1 MRFPPRT
8 SAYDRTDGGG
18 VNWLDTVIQGT
29 LLGGLYALFAMGL
42 AVIYGV
48 MKQIN
53 IAHGDF
59 IVLAAYVALG
69 IVAATGLHP
78 FLVIPLAIVVFGA
91 FGYFLQRTVLNR
103 TLGSDILPPLV
114 VTYGLSIVIE
124 NVLQQTQSGDPK
136 SLKLGALETA
146 SLPLGGGLAIG
157 AFPLIMLVT
166 AIVVAIVLEIVFNRT
181 RLGMAF
187 RAVSDDREIASIMG
201 VRDRRL
207 FGYATA
213 ISFAVIA
220 IAGVFMGIKF
230 TFSPSLGPNFLLY
243 AFEAVVIGGMGSF
256 WGTLA
261 GGIILGIAQAIG
273 FALNPGWGI
282 LAGHLIFLAVLL
294 VRPTGIFARSA

>member
-1 MRFPPRT
+1 M
-8 SAYDRTDGGG
+8 
-18 VNWLDTVIQGT
+18 NWLDTGIQGT

-59 IVLAAYVALG
+59 IVLAAYLALG

-78 FLVIPLAIVVFGA
+78 FLVIPLAIVVFGL
-91 FGYFLQRTVLNR
+91 FGYAVQRTILNR
-103 TLGSDILPPLV
+103 TIGGDILPPLV

-124 NVLQQTQSGDPK
+124 NALQQTQSADPR
-136 SLKLGALETA
+136 SIKLGALETA
-146 SLPLGGGLAIG
+146 SVPLGGGLAVG
-157 AFPLIMLVT
+157 VFPLVMLVT

-201 VRDRRL
+201 VRDKRL

-230 TFSPSLGPNFLLY
+230 TFTPSLGPNFLLY

-261 GGIILGIAQAIG
+261 GGIVLGIAQAIG

-282 LAGHLIFLAVLL
+282 LAGHLVFLAVLL
-294 VRPTGIFARSA
+294 VRPTGIFARTA

>member
-1 MRFPPRT
+1 M
-8 SAYDRTDGGG
+8 
-18 VNWLDTVIQGT
+18 NWVDTIIQGT

-78 FLVIPLAIVVFGA
+78 FVVIPLAIVVFGA
-91 FGYFLQRTVLNR
+91 FGYVLQRTVLNR
-103 TLGSDILPPLV
+103 TLGGDILPPLV

-124 NVLQQTQSGDPK
+124 NVLQQSQSADPRAIR
-136 SLKLGALETA
+136 LGGMDTA
-146 SLPLGGGLAIG
+146 SLQIGGGLAVG
-157 AFPLIMLVT
+157 VFPLVMLLT
-166 AIVVAIVLEIVFNRT
+166 AIAVAVVLEIVFNRT

-213 ISFAVIA
+213 ISFGVIA

-230 TFSPSLGPNFLLY
+230 TFTPSLGPNFLLY

-282 LAGHLIFLAVLL
+282 LAGHLVFLAVLL
-294 VRPTGIFARSA
+294 VRPTGLFARPA

>member
-1 MRFPPRT
+1 V
-8 SAYDRTDGGG
+8 DGGG

-136 SLKLGALETA
+136 SLKLGSLETA

-282 LAGHLIFLAVLL
+282 LAGHLVFLAVLL

>member
-1 MRFPPRT
+1 M
-8 SAYDRTDGGG
+8 
-18 VNWLDTVIQGT
+18 NWLDTVIQGT

>member
-1 MRFPPRT
+1 M
-8 SAYDRTDGGG
+8 
-18 VNWLDTVIQGT
+18 NWLDTVIQGT

-136 SLKLGALETA
+136 SLKLGSLETA

-166 AIVVAIVLEIVFNRT
+166 AIVVAVVLEIVFNRT

-282 LAGHLIFLAVLL
+282 LAGHLVFLAVLL

>member
-1 MRFPPRT
+1 
-8 SAYDRTDGGG
+8 

-136 SLKLGALETA
+136 SLKLGSLETA

-282 LAGHLIFLAVLL
+282 LAGHLVFLAVLL

>member
-1 MRFPPRT
+1 M
-8 SAYDRTDGGG
+8 
-18 VNWLDTVIQGT
+18 NWLDTVIQGT

-59 IVLAAYVALG
+59 IVLAAYLALG

-78 FLVIPLAIVVFGA
+78 FLVIPLAIVVFGF
-91 FGYFLQRTVLNR
+91 FGYAVQRTILNR
-103 TLGSDILPPLV
+103 TIGGDILPPLV

-124 NVLQQTQSGDPK
+124 NALQQTQSADPR
-136 SLKLGALETA
+136 SIKLGALETA
-146 SLPLGGGLAIG
+146 SVPLGGGLAVG
-157 AFPLIMLVT
+157 VFPLVMLVT

-201 VRDRRL
+201 VRDKRL

-230 TFSPSLGPNFLLY
+230 TFTPSLGPNFLLY

-261 GGIILGIAQAIG
+261 GGIVLGIAQAIG

-282 LAGHLIFLAVLL
+282 LAGHLVFLAVLL
-294 VRPTGIFARSA
+294 VRPTGIFARTA

>member
-1 MRFPPRT
+1 M
-8 SAYDRTDGGG
+8 
-18 VNWLDTVIQGT
+18 NWLDTVIQGT

-136 SLKLGALETA
+136 SLKLGSLETA

-213 ISFAVIA
+213 ISFGVIA

-282 LAGHLIFLAVLL
+282 LAGHLVFLAVLL

>member
-1 MRFPPRT
+1 V
-8 SAYDRTDGGG
+8 DGGG

-69 IVAATGLHP
+69 IVAATGLTP

-91 FGYFLQRTVLNR
+91 FGYVLQRTVLNR

-114 VTYGLSIVIE
+114 VTYGMSIVIE

-136 SLKLGALETA
+136 SLKIGSLETA

-157 AFPLIMLVT
+157 TFPLIMLIT

-230 TFSPSLGPNFLLY
+230 TFTPSLGPNFLLY

-282 LAGHLIFLAVLL
+282 LAGHLVFLAVLL

>member
-1 MRFPPRT
+1 M
-8 SAYDRTDGGG
+8 
-18 VNWLDTVIQGT
+18 NWLDTVVQGT

-69 IVAATGLHP
+69 IVAVTGLHP
-78 FLVIPLAIVVFGA
+78 FVVIPLAIVIFGL
-91 FGYFLQRTVLNR
+91 FGYVLQRTVLNR
-103 TLGSDILPPLV
+103 TFGGDILPPLV

-124 NVLQQTQSGDPK
+124 NALQQSQSADPR
-136 SLKLGALETA
+136 SIVLGPMETA
-146 SLPLGGGLAIG
+146 SLQLGGGLAIG
-157 AFPLIMLVT
+157 VFPLVMLLT
-166 AIVVAIVLEIVFNRT
+166 AVVVAVVLEVIFNRT

-187 RAVSDDREIASIMG
+187 RAVSDDREIASLMG
-201 VRDRRL
+201 VRDQRL

-213 ISFAVIA
+213 ISFGVIA

-230 TFSPSLGPNFLLY
+230 TFTPTLGPNFLLY

-273 FALNPGWGI
+273 FAFNPGWGI
-282 LAGHLIFLAVLL
+282 LAGHLVFLVVLL
-294 VRPTGIFARSA
+294 VRPTGLFARPA

>member
-1 MRFPPRT
+1 M
-8 SAYDRTDGGG
+8 
-18 VNWLDTVIQGT
+18 NWLDTVIQGT

-136 SLKLGALETA
+136 SLKLGSLETA

-157 AFPLIMLVT
+157 AFPLIMLGT
-166 AIVVAIVLEIVFNRT
+166 AIVVAIVLEVVFNRT

-213 ISFAVIA
+213 ISFGVIA

-261 GGIILGIAQAIG
+261 GGIILGIAQAVG

-282 LAGHLIFLAVLL
+282 LAGHLVFLAVLL

>member
-1 MRFPPRT
+1 M
-8 SAYDRTDGGG
+8 
-18 VNWLDTVIQGT
+18 NWLDTVIQGP

-136 SLKLGALETA
+136 SLKLGSLETA

-213 ISFAVIA
+213 ISFGVIA

-282 LAGHLIFLAVLL
+282 LAGHLVFLAVLL

>member
-1 MRFPPRT
+1 M
-8 SAYDRTDGGG
+8 
-18 VNWLDTVIQGT
+18 NWLDTVIQGT

-59 IVLAAYVALG
+59 IVLAAYLALG

-78 FLVIPLAIVVFGA
+78 VLVIPLAIVVFGL
-91 FGYFLQRTVLNR
+91 FGYAVQRTILNR
-103 TLGSDILPPLV
+103 TIGGDILPPLV

-124 NVLQQTQSGDPK
+124 NALQQTQSADPR
-136 SLKLGALETA
+136 SIKLGALETA
-146 SLPLGGGLAIG
+146 SVPLGGGLAVG
-157 AFPLIMLVT
+157 VFPLVMLVT

-201 VRDRRL
+201 VRDKRL

-230 TFSPSLGPNFLLY
+230 TFTPSLGPNFLLY

-261 GGIILGIAQAIG
+261 GGIVLGIAQAIG

-282 LAGHLIFLAVLL
+282 LAGHLVFLAVLL
-294 VRPTGIFARSA
+294 VRPTGIFARTA

>member
-1 MRFPPRT
+1 V
-8 SAYDRTDGGG
+8 DGAG

-136 SLKLGALETA
+136 SLKLGSLETA

-282 LAGHLIFLAVLL
+282 LAGHLVFLAVLL

>member
-1 MRFPPRT
+1 
-8 SAYDRTDGGG
+8 

-136 SLKLGALETA
+136 SLKLGSLETA

-166 AIVVAIVLEIVFNRT
+166 AIVVAVVLEIVFNRT

-282 LAGHLIFLAVLL
+282 LAGHLVFLAVLL

>member
-1 MRFPPRT
+1 
-8 SAYDRTDGGG
+8 
-18 VNWLDTVIQGT
+18 VNWVDTVIQGT

-78 FLVIPLAIVVFGA
+78 FVVIPLAIVVFGG
-91 FGYFLQRTVLNR
+91 FGYVLQRTVLNR
-103 TLGSDILPPLV
+103 TLGGDILPPLV
-114 VTYGLSIVIE
+114 VTYGLSIVIQ
-124 NVLQQTQSGDPK
+124 NALQQSQSADPQAIK
-136 SLKLGALETA
+136 IGSLETA
-146 SLPLGGGLAIG
+146 SVPLGGGLAVG
-157 AFPLIMLVT
+157 VFPLIMLGT

-187 RAVSDDREIASIMG
+187 RAVSDDREIASVMG
-201 VRDRRL
+201 VRDTRL

-213 ISFAVIA
+213 ISFGVIA

-230 TFSPSLGPNFLLY
+230 TFTPSLGPNFLLY

-261 GGIILGIAQAIG
+261 GGVILGIAQAIG
-273 FALNPGWGI
+273 FALNPGWGY
-282 LAGHLIFLAVLL
+282 LAGHLVFLAVLL
-294 VRPTGIFARSA
+294 IRPTGLFARPA

>member
-1 MRFPPRT
+1 M
-8 SAYDRTDGGG
+8 
-18 VNWLDTVIQGT
+18 NWLDTVIQGT

-282 LAGHLIFLAVLL
+282 LAGHLVFLAVLL

>member
-1 MRFPPRT
+1 
-8 SAYDRTDGGG
+8 

-136 SLKLGALETA
+136 SLKLGSLETA

-261 GGIILGIAQAIG
+261 GGIILGIAQAVG

-282 LAGHLIFLAVLL
+282 LAGHLVFLAVLL

>member
-1 MRFPPRT
+1 M
-8 SAYDRTDGGG
+8 
-18 VNWLDTVIQGT
+18 NWLDTVIQGT

-136 SLKLGALETA
+136 SLKLGSLETA

-282 LAGHLIFLAVLL
+282 LAGHLVFLVVLL

>member
-1 MRFPPRT
+1 
-8 SAYDRTDGGG
+8 
-18 VNWLDTVIQGT
+18 VNWVDTVIQGT

-78 FLVIPLAIVVFGA
+78 FVVIPLAIVVFGA
-91 FGYFLQRTVLNR
+91 FGYVLQRTVLNR
-103 TLGSDILPPLV
+103 TLGGDILPPLV

-124 NVLQQTQSGDPK
+124 NVLQQSQSADPR
-136 SLKLGALETA
+136 SIKLGSMETA
-146 SLPLGGGLAIG
+146 SLQLGGGVAIG
-157 AFPLIMLVT
+157 VFPLVMLLT
-166 AIVVAIVLEIVFNRT
+166 AIVTAVVLEIVFNRT

-230 TFSPSLGPNFLLY
+230 TFTPSLGPNFLLY

-282 LAGHLIFLAVLL
+282 LAGHLVFLAVLL
-294 VRPTGIFARSA
+294 VRPTGIFARPA

>member
-1 MRFPPRT
+1 M
-8 SAYDRTDGGG
+8 
-18 VNWLDTVIQGT
+18 NWVDTVIQGT

-78 FLVIPLAIVVFGA
+78 FVVIPLAIVVFGA
-91 FGYFLQRTVLNR
+91 FGYVLQRTVLNR
-103 TLGSDILPPLV
+103 TLGGDILPPLV

-124 NVLQQTQSGDPK
+124 NVLQQSQSADPR
-136 SLKLGALETA
+136 SIKLGSMETA
-146 SLPLGGGLAIG
+146 SLQLGGGVAIG
-157 AFPLIMLVT
+157 VFPLVMLLT
-166 AIVVAIVLEIVFNRT
+166 AIVTAVVLEIVFNRT

-230 TFSPSLGPNFLLY
+230 TFTPSLGPNFLLY

-261 GGIILGIAQAIG
+261 CGIILGIAQAIG

-282 LAGHLIFLAVLL
+282 LAGHLVFLAVLL
-294 VRPTGIFARSA
+294 VRPTGIFARPA

>member
-1 MRFPPRT
+1 M
-8 SAYDRTDGGG
+8 
-18 VNWLDTVIQGT
+18 NWLDTVIQGT

-136 SLKLGALETA
+136 SLKLGSLETA

-157 AFPLIMLVT
+157 AFPLIMLIT
-166 AIVVAIVLEIVFNRT
+166 AVAVAIVLEIVFNRT

-201 VRDRRL
+201 VHDRRL

-282 LAGHLIFLAVLL
+282 LAGHLVFLAVLL

>member
-1 MRFPPRT
+1 
-8 SAYDRTDGGG
+8 
-18 VNWLDTVIQGT
+18 

-78 FLVIPLAIVVFGA
+78 FVVIPLAIVVFGG
-91 FGYFLQRTVLNR
+91 FGYVLQRTVLNR
-103 TLGSDILPPLV
+103 TLGGDILPPLV
-114 VTYGLSIVIE
+114 VTYGLSIVIQ
-124 NVLQQTQSGDPK
+124 NALQQSQSADPQAIK
-136 SLKLGALETA
+136 IGSLETA
-146 SLPLGGGLAIG
+146 SVPLGGGLAVG
-157 AFPLIMLVT
+157 VFPLIMLVT
-166 AIVVAIVLEIVFNRT
+166 AIAVAIVLEVVFNRT

-187 RAVSDDREIASIMG
+187 RAVSDDREIASVMG
-201 VRDRRL
+201 VRDKRL

-213 ISFAVIA
+213 ISFGVIA

-230 TFSPSLGPNFLLY
+230 TFTPSLGPNFLLY

-261 GGIILGIAQAIG
+261 GGVILGIAQAIG
-273 FALNPGWGI
+273 FALNPGWGY
-282 LAGHLIFLAVLL
+282 LAGHLVFLAVLL
-294 VRPTGIFARSA
+294 IRPTGLFARPA

>member
-1 MRFPPRT
+1 M
-8 SAYDRTDGGG
+8 
-18 VNWLDTVIQGT
+18 NWLDTVIQGT

-59 IVLAAYVALG
+59 IVLGAYVALG

-78 FLVIPLAIVVFGA
+78 FLVIPLAMIVFGV
-91 FGYFLQRTVLNR
+91 FGYALQRSVLNR
-103 TLGSDILPPLV
+103 TIGGDILPPLV

-124 NVLQQTQSGDPK
+124 NVLQQTQSADPK
-136 SLKLGALETA
+136 SIKLGGLDTA
-146 SLPLGGGLAIG
+146 SISLGGGLAVG
-157 AFPLIMLVT
+157 VFPLVMLGT

-201 VRDRRL
+201 VRDERL

-230 TFSPSLGPNFLLY
+230 TFTPTLGPNFLLY

-261 GGIILGIAQAIG
+261 GGVILGIAQTIG

-282 LAGHLIFLAVLL
+282 LAGHLVFLAVLL
-294 VRPTGIFARSA
+294 VRPTGLFARTA